1 MLMSPPLSL
10 HMFAL
15 WDGVSVWVSDL
26 AVVFLLWLEES
37 LSLLPVLLKDFCIIG
52 V

>member
-1 MLMSPPLSL
+1 MLMSPLSL

-15 WDGVSVWVSDL
+15 WDGVSVWVYDL

-37 LSLLPVLLKDFCIIG
+37 LSFLPVLLKDFCIIG